1 MTEPLTITTERN
13 KPMTFATLLI
23 LVIAYLIGAFPTA
36 HLVGQR
42 CGVNLRQSGDGN
54 LGGLNAYR
62 VLGWK
67 PALVVSLI
75 DIGKGTLAVWLAGR
89 LSPNPVVPYLAAL
102 AAALGHDF
110 SIYVRFA
117 GGQGMA
123 AILGSLLYLQPW
135 ETLFGVG
142 LFLLCYLIF
151 RNWDLAWGVGMV
163 TMIASAWI
171 WRRPFWQIALLIVL
185 ISTIGLKKWIDMPLV
200 RRIRESH
207 P

>member
-1 MTEPLTITTERN
+1 MMTSV
-13 KPMTFATLLI
+13 LI

-36 HLVGQR
+36 HLVGR
-42 CGVNLRQSGDGN
+42 HYSVNLRQSGDGN

-67 PALVVSLI
+67 PALVVGLM
-75 DIGKGTLAVWLAGR
+75 DISKGALAVWLADN
-89 LSPNPVVPYLAAL
+89 LSSNPVVPHLAAL

-110 SIYVRFA
+110 SIYTHFA

-123 AILGSLLYLQPW
+123 AILGSLVYLHPE
-135 ETLFGVG
+135 ETLLGIG

-171 WRRPFWQIALLIVL
+171 WRRPFWQIVLLTVL
-185 ISTIGLKKWIDMPLV
+185 ISTIGLKKWIDMPLA

>member
-1 MTEPLTITTERN
+1 
-13 KPMTFATLLI
+13 LLI
-23 LVIAYLIGAFPTA
+23 LAISYLIGAFPTA
-36 HLVGQR
+36 HLVGWR
-42 CGVNLRQSGDGN
+42 YGVNLRQSGDGN

-67 PALVVSLI
+67 PALVVSLV
-75 DIGKGTLAVWLAGR
+75 DISKGALTVWLADS
-89 LSPNPVVPYLAAL
+89 LSTNPIVPYLAAL

-110 SIYVRFA
+110 SIYVRFV

-135 ETLFGVG
+135 ETLLGVG
-142 LFLLCYLIF
+142 LFLLCYILF

-163 TMIASAWI
+163 AMIASAWV
-171 WRRPFWQIALLIVL
+171 WRIPFWQIALLVVL
-185 ISTIGLKKWIDMPLV
+185 ISTIGLKKWIDMPLA

>member
-1 MTEPLTITTERN
+1 V
-13 KPMTFATLLI
+13 TFATLLI
-23 LVIAYLIGAFPTA
+23 LAISYLIGAFPTA
-36 HLVGQR
+36 HLVGWR
-42 CGVNLRQSGDGN
+42 YGVNLRQSGDGN

-67 PALVVSLI
+67 PALVVSLV
-75 DIGKGTLAVWLAGR
+75 DISKGALTVWLADS
-89 LSPNPVVPYLAAL
+89 LSTNPIVPYLAAL

-110 SIYVRFA
+110 SIYVRFV

-135 ETLFGVG
+135 ETLLGVG
-142 LFLLCYLIF
+142 LFLLCYILF

-163 TMIASAWI
+163 AMIASAWV
-171 WRRPFWQIALLIVL
+171 WRIPFWQIALLVVL
-185 ISTIGLKKWIDMPLV
+185 ISTIGLKKWIDMPLA

>member
-1 MTEPLTITTERN
+1 
-13 KPMTFATLLI
+13 MTFATLLI
-23 LVIAYLIGAFPTA
+23 LAISYLIGAFPTA
-36 HLVGQR
+36 HLVGWR
-42 CGVNLRQSGDGN
+42 YGVNLRQSGDGN

-67 PALVVSLI
+67 PALVVGLV
-75 DIGKGTLAVWLAGR
+75 DISKGALAVWLADS
-89 LSPNPVVPYLAAL
+89 LSTNPIVPYLAAL

-117 GGQGMA
+117 GGQGMS

-135 ETLFGVG
+135 ETLLGVG

-163 TMIASAWI
+163 AMIASAWV
-171 WRRPFWQIALLIVL
+171 WRRPFWQTALLVVL
-185 ISTIGLKKWIDMPLV
+185 ISTIGLKKWIDMPLA

-207 P
+207 S

>member
-1 MTEPLTITTERN
+1 
-13 KPMTFATLLI
+13 MTFATLLI
-23 LVIAYLIGAFPTA
+23 LAISYLIGAFPTA
-36 HLVGQR
+36 HLVGWR
-42 CGVNLRQSGDGN
+42 YDVNLRQSGDGN

-67 PALVVSLI
+67 PALVVGLV
-75 DIGKGTLAVWLAGR
+75 DISKGALAAWLADS
-89 LSPNPVVPYLAAL
+89 LSSNPIVPYLAAL

-123 AILGSLLYLQPW
+123 AILGSLFYLQPW
-135 ETLFGVG
+135 ETLLGIG
-142 LFLLCYLIF
+142 LFLLFYLIF

-163 TMIASAWI
+163 AMIASAWV
-171 WRRPFWQIALLIVL
+171 WQKPFWQIALLVVL
-185 ISTIGLKKWIDMPLV
+185 ISTIGIKKWIDMPLA

-207 P
+207 Q

>member
-1 MTEPLTITTERN
+1 
-13 KPMTFATLLI
+13 MTFATLLI
-23 LVIAYLIGAFPTA
+23 LAISYLIGAFPTA
-36 HLVGQR
+36 HLVGR
-42 CGVNLRQSGDGN
+42 RYGVNLRQSGDGN

-67 PALVVSLI
+67 PAVVVGLV
-75 DIGKGTLAVWLAGR
+75 DISKGALAVWLADS
-89 LSPNPVVPYLAAL
+89 LSTNPIVPYLAAL

-135 ETLFGVG
+135 ETLLGVG

-163 TMIASAWI
+163 SMIASAWV
-171 WRRPFWQIALLIVL
+171 WRRPFWQTSLLVVL
-185 ISTIGLKKWIDMPLV
+185 ISTIGLKKWIDMPLA

>member
-1 MTEPLTITTERN
+1 
-13 KPMTFATLLI
+13 MTFAALLI
-23 LVIAYLIGAFPTA
+23 LAISYLIGAFPTA
-36 HLVGQR
+36 HLIGR
-42 CGVNLRQSGDGN
+42 RYGVNLRQSGDGN
-54 LGGLNAYR
+54 LGGLNTFR
-62 VLGWK
+62 VLGWR
-67 PALVVSLI
+67 PALIVGIV
-75 DIGKGTLAVWLAGR
+75 DISKGALAVWLADS
-89 LSPNPVVPYLAAL
+89 LSPNPILPYLAAL

-135 ETLFGVG
+135 GTLLGVG
-142 LFLLCYLIF
+142 LFLLFYLIF

-163 TMIASAWI
+163 AMIASAWV
-171 WRRPFWQIALLIVL
+171 WRRPFWQIALLVVL
-185 ISTIGLKKWIDMPLV
+185 ISTIGLKKWIDMPLA

>member
-1 MTEPLTITTERN
+1 
-13 KPMTFATLLI
+13 MTFATLLI
-23 LVIAYLIGAFPTA
+23 LAISYLIGAFPTA
-36 HLVGQR
+36 HLVGWR
-42 CGVNLRQSGDGN
+42 YGVNLRQSGDGN

-67 PALVVSLI
+67 PALVVSLV
-75 DIGKGTLAVWLAGR
+75 DISKGALTVWLADS
-89 LSPNPVVPYLAAL
+89 LSTNPIVPYLAAL

-110 SIYVRFA
+110 SIYVRFV

-135 ETLFGVG
+135 ETLLGVG
-142 LFLLCYLIF
+142 LFLLCYILF

-163 TMIASAWI
+163 AMIASAWV
-171 WRRPFWQIALLIVL
+171 WRIPFWQIALLVVL
-185 ISTIGLKKWIDMPLV
+185 ISTIGLKKWIDMPLA

>member
-1 MTEPLTITTERN
+1 
-13 KPMTFATLLI
+13 MTFATLLI
-23 LVIAYLIGAFPTA
+23 LAISYLIGAFPTA
-36 HLVGQR
+36 HLVGWR
-42 CGVNLRQSGDGN
+42 YGVNLRQSGDGN
-54 LGGLNAYR
+54 LGGLNAYH

-67 PALVVSLI
+67 PALVVGI
-75 DIGKGTLAVWLAGR
+75 VDISKGALAVWLADC
-89 LSPNPVVPYLAAL
+89 LSTNPIVPYLAAL

-135 ETLFGVG
+135 ETLLGVG
-142 LFLLCYLIF
+142 LFLLCYILF
-151 RNWDLAWGVGMV
+151 RNWDLAWVVGMV
-163 TMIASAWI
+163 VMIASAWV
-171 WRRPFWQIALLIVL
+171 WRIPFWQIALLIVL
-185 ISTIGLKKWIDMPLV
+185 ISTIGLKKWIDMPLA